1 MANLGFWSTVRR
13 EVNRMASRK
22 MYLFMMVVVPVTI
35 FLFFTGLLAPGLP
48 LKVPTAIVD
57 LDHTPMSRKVT
68 RSLNAG
74 ELVDISEHLESYSQ
88 AMASVRRGDI
98 FGFFIIPADFEKD
111 VLSGKK
117 PTLEY
122 YSNLT
127 YFVPGTLSFKGFKTA
142 AVTVTGGMVVTTLTT
157 AGVAESTVGS
167 LIQPVAV
174 QDHPIGNPWLS
185 YSIYL
190 CNSFA
195 PGVLALMVMMVTV
208 FSIGDEMKR
217 GTSVA
222 WLARNG
228 GSMVLALF
236 GKLAPQTVIF
246 TATGVA
252 MQAIFY
258 GFNDFPLNNHAWHIV
273 LAMFLLVA
281 ACQAFA
287 VTIIEIVPNLRLALS
302 MVSLVGILSFSI
314 TGFSFPVQN
323 MYGGVA
329 IFSYLIPL
337 RYYFLIYVDQALNGI
352 DIYYSRWFYIVL
364 AMFLLLPLAGL
375 RRLRKRCENPI
386 YIK

>member
-1 MANLGFWSTVRR
+1 MKRLWNSFVDGFRYLAGRPLFLIAMVAVPLGMT
-13 EVNRMASRK
+13 
-22 MYLFMMVVVPVTI
+22 
-35 FLFFTGLLAPGLP
+35 FFFIDLMDEGLP
-48 LKVPTAIVD
+48 LKAPTAIVD
-57 LDHTPMSRKVT
+57 LDHSPLSRKLT
-68 RSLNAG
+68 RSLQAS
-74 ELVDISEHLESYSQ
+74 ELVDINVDAESYVD
-88 AMASVRRGDI
+88 AVDLVKRGEI
-98 FGFFIIPADFEKD
+98 FGFFIIPQGFQSDA
-111 VLSGKK
+111 VAGRK
-117 PTLEY
+117 PTLSY
-122 YSNLT
+122 YTNMT
-127 YFVPGTLSFKGFKTA
+127 YFIPGTLSFKGFKTA